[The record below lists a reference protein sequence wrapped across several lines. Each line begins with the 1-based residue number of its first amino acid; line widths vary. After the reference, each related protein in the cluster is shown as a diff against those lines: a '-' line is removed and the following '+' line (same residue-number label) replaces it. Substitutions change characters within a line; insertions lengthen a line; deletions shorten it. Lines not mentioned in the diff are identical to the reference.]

1 MCIRDSDTSLLDS
14 NLFRRDQIWFT
25 ELNEERAT
33 NLYSLMEIRNVRKT
47 ENLKNGYILGKYG
60 AIPMRNKNFWE
71 EFEKQIEK

>member
-1 MCIRDSDTSLLDS
+1 MIPVSWTRTCS
-14 NLFRRDQIWFT
+14 RRDQIWFT

-33 NLYSLMEIRNVRKT
+33 NLYSLMEIRKCEKRQ

>member
-1 MCIRDSDTSLLDS
+1 MIPVFLDS

-60 AIPMRNKNFWE
+60 AIPMRNKTSGKSL
-71 EFEKQIEK
+71 EKQIEK

>member
-1 MCIRDSDTSLLDS
+1 MGSEMCIRDS
-14 NLFRRDQIWFT
+14 
-25 ELNEERAT
+25 
-33 NLYSLMEIRNVRKT
+33 LYSLMEIRNVRKT